1 MKVLFISSMFYSP
14 LHGSPEVGELALEER
29 LRGRGV
35 SRSDEGVCVLR
46 ITRCKYVVG

>member
-1 MKVLFISSMFYSP
+1 MSKLRKILFINSMFYSP

-35 SRSDEGVCVLR
+35 SRSDEGVYGFCGL
-46 ITRCKYVVG
+46 